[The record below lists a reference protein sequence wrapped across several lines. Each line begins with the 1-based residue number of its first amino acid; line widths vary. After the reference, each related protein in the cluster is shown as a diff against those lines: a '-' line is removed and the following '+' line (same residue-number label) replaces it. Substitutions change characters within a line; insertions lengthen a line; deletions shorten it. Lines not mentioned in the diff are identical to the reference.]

1 MFGIEQ
7 TVSRLEPILAS
18 MLTSTRS
25 AGGKDAERPRRLR
38 GLARAGLIAAWG
50 VFWLNTA
57 LFPCCEVTAAVLGGH
72 ADAAMQ
78 SPASAPPPHHADST
92 HSEPLGQ
99 SPDAPPCGDTLSSDP
114 PLAGEVEVRTPER
127 SSLEWF
133 AVDAPVAASFTSVH
147 RIASFALARASP
159 SSSLRLHL
167 RTQRL
172 LI

>member
-1 MFGIEQ
+1 MLDTER
-7 TVSRLEPILAS
+7 TVGRLEPNLAS
-18 MLTSTRS
+18 MLPPTRS
-25 AGGKDAERPRRLR
+25 AGRKEAEQPR
-38 GLARAGLIAAWG
+38 GLRRVARAGLIAAWG

-57 LFPCCEVTAAVLGGH
+57 LFPCCEVIAAVLGGH

-78 SPASAPPPHHADST
+78 SHASAPSSHHTDST
-92 HSEPLGQ
+92 HSELLDHG
-99 SPDAPPCGDTLSSDP
+99 SDAPCGDTLSANP
-114 PLAGEVEVRTPER
+114 PLSSEKNERTPER

-147 RIASFALARASP
+147 RNASFAIARASP
-159 SSSLRLHL
+159 PLSLRLHL